1 MNITFTGK
9 QDKLTASQERKLATQ
24 FAKLSKLLEK
34 RGEKVAQVALQTVRH
49 QQHAEVR
56 INFRDQALVGMAD
69 AADQYSAIMDA
80 VSKVEKQTLKML
92 SKYRDSKRDT
102 VRKAA
107 EPAPAPAPASRTAAK
122 PAPRAKKAAR
132 PAKPARVVK
141 ASGARKPMTP
151 DEAMLTMDDASDYVV
166 FTDSETGRHGVL
178 VRRRDGKVDLI
189 ES

>member
-56 INFRDQALVGMAD
+56 INFHDQALVGVAD

-80 VSKVEKQTLKML
+80 VSKVEKQALKML
-92 SKYRDSKRDT
+92 SKFRDSKRDT
-102 VRKAA
+102 VRKTA
-107 EPAPAPAPASRTAAK
+107 EQVASKPASKKAAAK
-122 PAPRAKKAAR
+122 PASSAKKEKAG
-132 PAKPARVVK
+132 KPARVVK
-141 ASGARKPMTP
+141 AAGARKPMTAE
-151 DEAMLTMDDASDYVV
+151 EAMLTMDHGSDYVI
-166 FTDSETGRHGVL
+166 FTDTETGRPGVL

>member
-24 FAKLSKLLEK
+24 FAKLSKLIEK

-56 INFRDQALVGMAD
+56 INFHDQALVGVAN

-80 VSKVEKQTLKML
+80 VSKVEKQALKML
-92 SKYRDSKRDT
+92 SKYRDSKRDS
-102 VRKAA
+102 VRKAVEP
-107 EPAPAPAPASRTAAK
+107 EPAPPAAK
-122 PAPRAKKAAR
+122 PASKAAPK
-132 PAKPARVVK
+132 PAKAKAPKPARVVK
-141 ASGARKPMTP
+141 AGGPRKPMTAE
-151 DEAMLTMDDASDYVV
+151 EAMLTMDQDSDYVV
-166 FTDSETGRHGVL
+166 FTDTETGRNGIL

>member
-9 QDKLTASQERKLATQ
+9 QDKLTPSQERKLATQ

-56 INFRDQALVGMAD
+56 INFYDQALVGVAN
-69 AADQYSAIMDA
+69 APDQYTAVMDA
-80 VSKVEKQTLKML
+80 VAKVEKQAIKML
-92 SKYRDSKRDT
+92 SKYRDTNRET
-102 VRKAA
+102 VRKTP
-107 EPAPAPAPASRTAAK
+107 EPAAK
-122 PAPRAKKAAR
+122 PAPAKTKASAKKEKPVKA
-132 PAKPARVVK
+132 AKPSKVVK
-141 ASGARKPMTP
+141 AGASRKPMTAE
-151 DEAMLTMDDASDYVV
+151 EAMMTMPGDSDYVV
-166 FTDSETGRHGVL
+166 FTDSETGRTGVL